1 MADVDQALLSQ
12 FESFG
17 SVFALDLETA
27 LIPLCWE
34 GRHQQRLLAI
44 ANDREASVF
53 DLATWAD
60 PQWEA
65 LRVFLDNTSQE
76 VYFHNAGFDVK
87 CLMASGIEVCG
98 TIYDTMI
105 ASRLLHAGEANVRHS
120 LADVSRRTLGK
131 VLDKSLQAQDWMG
144 AVLTDADLA
153 YVTTDAQIPLQV
165 SGVLHEQINAQ
176 GLLYVYEL
184 ECALVPVI
192 ARMELCGLHVDQDVL
207 VAAVDFYKSSR
218 MEGEQFYVYRLDEL
232 LKEAGH
238 EGLPRLASGE
248 FNLNAK
254 ASGSKRLGTKVEA
267 GYNVG
272 SVQQTAAYWRVL
284 EIEPKNDQGKV
295 SLDRKVLATYR
306 HHEIVRSYEYF
317 KKADK
322 RATMASKLQECVA
335 GDGRIHAQF
344 MPLQTATGRF
354 SCSNPNLQNIP
365 RDKEFRSAFVPPEG
379 MAMVQADYSAME
391 LRYLAFVAK
400 CTPML
405 DAFNTGV
412 DLHTRTAALM
422 YGKQDSQVE
431 KDERTAAKA
440 CNFGLAYA
448 AAPKGLKQYF
458 ATLGLYISEKEA
470 RDFHK
475 MWHRAY
481 PEVGA
486 WHRQCQKQVDAGSPV
501 RTALGRRRRLFGDE
515 NRVQIF
521 ANNTIQG
528 GCADIMKSA
537 LVSIYRGLPAGA
549 DLVATVHD
557 EVLCISCI
565 DDAEA
570 VLGLV
575 IGEMED
581 AARPFVGSA
590 VTMKAEGGLVSS
602 WADK

>member
-1 MADVDQALLSQ
+1 MTALDQALLYELQQ
-12 FESFG
+12 FSGVFG
-17 SVFALDLETA
+17 LDMETA
-27 LIPLCWE
+27 LIPDCWK
-34 GRHQQRLLAI
+34 GRDYQRLLAI
-44 ANDREASVF
+44 VSDRGSKVF
-53 DLATWAD
+53 DLATWGD

-65 LRVFLDNTSQE
+65 LRIFLEDPSHE
-76 VYFHNAGFDVK
+76 IYFHNAGFDVK
-87 CLMASGIEVCG
+87 CLMASGLEVRG

-105 ASRLLHAGEANVRHS
+105 ASRLLHAGEANVKHS
-120 LADVSRRTLGK
+120 LSDVSRRTLGR
-131 VLDKSLQAQDWMG
+131 VLDKTLQAQDWM
-144 AVLTDADLA
+144 AAELSDADFA
-153 YVTTDAQIPLQV
+153 YVLSDAKVPLEAA
-165 SGVLHEQINAQ
+165 GVLHEQIQAQ
-176 GLLYVYEL
+176 GLFHVYEL

-192 ARMELCGLHVDQDVL
+192 ARMELSGLYVDQEVL
-207 VAAVDFYKSSR
+207 GAAVDFYKSSR
-218 MEGEQFYVYRLDEL
+218 FEGEQYYVNRLDEL
-232 LKEAGH
+232 LKEAGAA
-238 EGLPRLASGE
+238 GLPRLESGE
-248 FNLNAK
+248 LNLNAK

-272 SVQQTAAYWRVL
+272 SVQQTAAHWRAL
-284 EIEPKNDQGKV
+284 GIEPKNDQGKV
-295 SLDRKVLATYR
+295 SLDKKVLATHR
-306 HHEIVRSYEYF
+306 HHEIVRAYEYF

-322 RATMASKLQECVA
+322 RATMASKLLECVA
-335 GDGRIHAQF
+335 EDGRIHAQF

-354 SCSNPNLQNIP
+354 SCSNPNLQQIP
-365 RDKEFRSAFVPPEG
+365 RDKEFRAAFIPAPG
-379 MAMVQADYSAME
+379 MAMIQADYSAME

-422 YGKQDSQVE
+422 YGKDDAEVI

-470 RDFHK
+470 REFHK

-486 WHRQCQKQVDAGSPV
+486 WHRRCQQQVDAGSPV

-549 DLVATVHD
+549 QLVATIHD
-557 EVLCISCI
+557 EVLCTSCI
-565 DDAEA
+565 SDAEA

-581 AARPFVGSA
+581 AARPFVGSC

>member
-1 MADVDQALLSQ
+1 MTAVDQALLFELQQ
-12 FESFG
+12 FSG
-17 SVFALDLETA
+17 VLGLDMETA
-27 LIPLCWE
+27 LIPECWK
-34 GRHQQRLLAI
+34 GRGYQRLLAI
-44 ANDREASVF
+44 VNDRGAKVF
-53 DLATWAD
+53 DLALWGD

-65 LRVFLDNTSQE
+65 LRVFLDDPSHE
-76 VYFHNAGFDVK
+76 IYFHNAGFDVK
-87 CLMASGIEVCG
+87 CLMASGIEVRG

-105 ASRLLHAGEANVRHS
+105 ASRLLHAGEANVRHG
-120 LADVSRRTLGK
+120 LADVARRSLAR
-131 VLDKSLQAQDWMG
+131 VVDKTLQAQDWM
-144 AVLTDADLA
+144 AAQLSDADLA
-153 YVTTDAQIPLQV
+153 YVLSDAKLPLEAA
-165 SGVLHEQINAQ
+165 GVLHEQIQAQ
-176 GLLYVYEL
+176 GLFHVYEL

-192 ARMELCGLHVDQDVL
+192 ARMELCGLYVDQGVL
-207 VAAVDFYKSSR
+207 GAAVDFYRSSR
-218 MEGEQFYVYRLDEL
+218 FEGEQFYVQRLDEL
-232 LKEAGH
+232 LKQAGL

-272 SVQQTAAYWRVL
+272 SVQQTAAHWSALGIV
-284 EIEPKNDQGKV
+284 PKNEKGKI
-295 SLDRKVLATYR
+295 SLDKKVLSTYR
-306 HHEIVRSYEYF
+306 HHEIVRAYEYF

-322 RATMASKLQECVA
+322 RATMATKLLECVA
-335 GDGRIHAQF
+335 EDGRIHAQF
-344 MPLQTATGRF
+344 MPLQTSTGRF
-354 SCSNPNLQNIP
+354 SCNNPNLQQIP
-365 RDKEFRSAFVPPEG
+365 RDKEFRAAFVPPPG
-379 MAMVQADYSAME
+379 MAMIQADYSAME
-391 LRYLAFVAK
+391 LRYLAYVAD
-400 CTPML
+400 CSPML

-422 YGKQDSQVE
+422 YGKEDAQVE

-470 RDFHK
+470 REFHS

-486 WHRQCQKQVDAGSPV
+486 WHRRCQQKVDAGIPV
-501 RTALGRRRRLFGDE
+501 RTAIGRRRRLFGEE

-549 DLVATVHD
+549 DLVATIHD
-557 EVLCISCI
+557 EVLCVSCI
-565 DDAEA
+565 NDAET

-590 VTMKAEGGLVSS
+590 VTMKAEGGGVTS

>member
-1 MADVDQALLSQ
+1 MTAVDQALLYELQQ
-12 FESFG
+12 FSGVFG
-17 SVFALDLETA
+17 LDMETA
-27 LIPLCWE
+27 LIPHCWK
-34 GRHQQRLLAI
+34 GRGYQRLLAI
-44 ANDREASVF
+44 VSERDSKVF
-53 DLATWAD
+53 DLATWGD
-60 PQWEA
+60 PEWEA
-65 LRVFLDNTSQE
+65 LRIFLEDSSHE
-76 VYFHNAGFDVK
+76 IYFHNAGFDVK
-87 CLMASGIEVCG
+87 CLMASGIEVKG
-98 TIYDTMI
+98 QIYDTMI
-105 ASRLLHAGEANVRHS
+105 ASRLLHAGEANVKHS
-120 LADVSRRTLGK
+120 LADVSRRTLGR
-131 VLDKSLQAQDWMG
+131 VLDKTLQAQDWM
-144 AVLTDADLA
+144 AADLNDADLA
-153 YVTTDAQIPLQV
+153 YVLSDAKVPLEAA
-165 SGVLHEQINAQ
+165 GVLHEQIQAQ
-176 GLLYVYEL
+176 GLLHVYEL

-192 ARMELCGLHVDQDVL
+192 ARMELCGLYVDQEVL
-207 VAAVDFYKSSR
+207 GSAVDFYKSSR
-218 MEGEQFYVYRLDEL
+218 LEGEQYYVTRLDEL
-232 LKEAGH
+232 LKEAGA
-238 EGLPRLASGE
+238 EGLPRLESGE
-248 FNLNAK
+248 LNLNAK

-272 SVQQTAAYWRVL
+272 SVQQTAAHWRTL
-284 EIEPKNDQGKV
+284 GIEPKNDQGKV
-295 SLDRKVLATYR
+295 SLDKKVLATHR
-306 HHEIVRSYEYF
+306 HHEIVRAYEYF

-322 RATMASKLQECVA
+322 RATMASKLLECVA
-335 GDGRIHAQF
+335 DDGRIHAQF

-354 SCSNPNLQNIP
+354 SCSNPNLQQIP
-365 RDKEFRSAFVPPEG
+365 RDKEFRAAFIPAPG
-379 MAMVQADYSAME
+379 LALVQADYSAME
-391 LRYLAFVAK
+391 LRYLAFVSQ

-422 YGKQDSQVE
+422 YGKEDAQVE

-470 RDFHK
+470 REFHK

-481 PEVGA
+481 PQVGA
-486 WHRQCQKQVDAGSPV
+486 WHRRCQQQVDAGSPV

-549 DLVATVHD
+549 ELVATIHD
-557 EVLCISCI
+557 EVLCTMRIT
-565 DDAEA
+565 DAES

-590 VTMKAEGGLVSS
+590 VTMKAEGGLVTS